1 MVFGERR
8 LYKSV
13 TAGMKY
19 WALLE
24 FEYEMFPINSRVEG
38 FGSTVGTMWG
48 SSGDSGTWNKLEE
61 VGPWRHVLKGGTFPW
76 PFFFLC
82 LCFDLHHFNS
92 SSSASL
98 P

>member
-24 FEYEMFPINSRVEG
+24 FEYEMFPINSCGED
-38 FGSTVGTMWG
+38 FGPTVGTI
-48 SSGDSGTWNKLEE
+48 
-61 VGPWRHVLKGGTFPW
+61 
-76 PFFFLC
+76 
-82 LCFDLHHFNS
+82 
-92 SSSASL
+92 
-98 P
+98 